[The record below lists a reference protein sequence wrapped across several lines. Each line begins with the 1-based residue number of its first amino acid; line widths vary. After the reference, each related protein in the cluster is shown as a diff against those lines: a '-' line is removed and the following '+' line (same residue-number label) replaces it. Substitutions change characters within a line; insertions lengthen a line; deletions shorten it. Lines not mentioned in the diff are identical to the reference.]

1 MKEEQKAARL
11 REDGKDDSFI
21 GNKTEDKKILRGV

>member
-21 GNKTEDKKILRGV
+21 GDETKNKKILRGV